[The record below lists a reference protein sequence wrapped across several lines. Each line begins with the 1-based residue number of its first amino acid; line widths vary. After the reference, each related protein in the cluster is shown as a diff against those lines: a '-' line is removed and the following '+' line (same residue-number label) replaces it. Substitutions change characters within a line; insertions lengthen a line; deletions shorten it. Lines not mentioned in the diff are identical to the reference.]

1 MHQRPSHAFRDTFY
15 FGLGITLA
23 MVIVIPS
30 FFSWGELFVLLR
42 EPYFWLVALL
52 VHLVVERLFLLSY
65 QTSESTAEEPLPPQS
80 VALTFPSHWACRV
93 ETGAGELY
101 RPDGPPNFFVSLM
114 RVAEDGLHVYL
125 LAVLALPKQITEELT
140 YILDGRVVIR
150 FSGHSSTQYAID
162 WRLIEPG
169 AAVGEVS
176 EPVRESNYLRTDC
189 IELGPYKLITSFE
202 LAKALEH
209 LIMLRHTQGAWL
221 QEQEALEVRSKIE
234 N

>member
-1 MHQRPSHAFRDTFY
+1 MHQGPSHALGDTFY
-15 FGLGITLA
+15 VALGMALA
-23 MVIVIPS
+23 IPIVIPS
-30 FFSWGELFVLLR
+30 FFSWREFFVLLH
-42 EPYFWLVALL
+42 EPCFWLVALL

-101 RPDGPPNFFVSLM
+101 RPDGPPNFFISLM
-114 RVAEDGLHVYL
+114 RMAEDGLHVYL
-125 LAVLALPKQITEELT
+125 LAWLALPENVTEELT

-150 FSGHSSTQYAID
+150 LSGHPSAQYAID
-162 WRLIEPG
+162 WKLVEPG

-189 IELGPYKLITSFE
+189 IELGPYKLITSLE

-209 LIMLRHTQGAWL
+209 LIMLRHTQGAWF
-221 QEQEALEVRSKIE
+221 QEQEALEVRSKTE